1 MKEKDLRPGTSQV
14 LEAGDVGRVTDLLRV
29 LGKAPEGQTYKVSS
43 EEQPYEGSEGRY
55 ACVRL
60 LRETPYGGWVG
71 DPELLRTVTLDD
83 FEHMEDRE
91 LAGGL
96 QFEAIDSLAGL
107 AEASEQDLQRYLVDM
122 AERLVT
128 SIERGINRMAD
139 TWDEVKPQIM
149 ELTRPRMW
157 KDALGNE
164 SFEDCFRTRFGA
176 ALPRWRDIGML
187 EERVLELT
195 TGDDAISNRMA
206 AVIAGTSTWTVAKIQ
221 KDAGVARRQG
231 PGRGQQEAF
240 PPRPARSQEQAPER
254 RGERAGERGR
264 GTEPTARGHL
274 AQGARRGR
282 AGEQ

>member
-221 KDAGVARRQG
+221 KDAGVALAARAGARTT
-231 PGRGQQEAF
+231 RGVPAA
-240 PPRPARSQEQAPER
+240 PRPQPRASPRTTR
-254 RGERAGERGR
+254 RTRRRAGAGHRADR
-264 GTEPTARGHL
+264 ARPPC
-274 AQGARRGR
+274 ARCSTRQSR
-282 AGEQ
+282 